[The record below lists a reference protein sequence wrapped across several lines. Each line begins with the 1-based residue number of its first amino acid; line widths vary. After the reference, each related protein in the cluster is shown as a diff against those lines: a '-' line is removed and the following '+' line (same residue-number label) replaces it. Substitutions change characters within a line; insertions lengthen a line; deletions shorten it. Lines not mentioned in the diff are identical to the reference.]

1 MKIKAVLFDMDGVL
15 VDSETYYMEGTLKWM
30 QSIGFTGTFKD
41 VCTLIGTTMD
51 GTYRLIEKMM
61 DYQYTREELERIN
74 SQYFIVDHPI
84 QYGQIMNPG
93 LIELLNEI
101 KDRGWKCAVC
111 SSSPRVKI
119 DQALKECHIDSY
131 FDYVVSGEQFT
142 QSKPNPEIYLHAAE
156 MLNVDVSECLVIE
169 DSQMGIEAGKNAN
182 MKTIGLIDRR
192 FGLIQCS
199 ADILVDSLSDVLAS
213 IKYL

>member
-74 SQYFIVDHPI
+74 KQYFNVDHPI
-84 QYGQIMNPG
+84 QYGHIMTV
-93 LIELLNEI
+93 E
-101 KDRGWKCAVC
+101 
-111 SSSPRVKI
+111 
-119 DQALKECHIDSY
+119 
-131 FDYVVSGEQFT
+131 
-142 QSKPNPEIYLHAAE
+142 
-156 MLNVDVSECLVIE
+156 
-169 DSQMGIEAGKNAN
+169 
-182 MKTIGLIDRR
+182 
-192 FGLIQCS
+192 
-199 ADILVDSLSDVLAS
+199 
-213 IKYL
+213 